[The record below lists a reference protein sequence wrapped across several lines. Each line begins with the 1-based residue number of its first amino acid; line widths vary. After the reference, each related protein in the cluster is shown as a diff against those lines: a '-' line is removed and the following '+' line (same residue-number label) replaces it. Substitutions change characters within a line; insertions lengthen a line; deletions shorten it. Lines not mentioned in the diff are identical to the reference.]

1 MGAEKA
7 KGVRESCLDGIL
19 LEITLEGRV
28 NEDDR
33 RGYSEKKSLVQ
44 QCAGK
49 CSKISFLEK
58 EISDLW
64 VPPPPITMM

>member
-33 RGYSEKKSLVQ
+33 RGYSEKR
-44 QCAGK
+44 G
-49 CSKISFLEK
+49 
-58 EISDLW
+58 
-64 VPPPPITMM
+64 